1 MMGKKNKN
9 KKIFVSPEEKLWKRV
24 TTHFGKNEEL
34 WNNKWN
40 SKIIMDFLISSE
52 NLKLND
58 KENKQLKS
66 KIDEILAHSKKRNE
80 WFILRENSFFNLR
93 NVSDI
98 REIEQNINEWRHQ
111 FNREFNIEKE
121 LDNSQL
127 LIEKVWICLIN
138 NDNLPEKCSLSEKES
153 ILKWKDFDLIREI
166 KRYAVISSKLR
177 FDDPFPCITF
187 LLVKK
192 GLIDASTLLDLRLKH
207 LRINNDNPFGRN
219 YDSRLSEIAERIPDV
234 DVNAALKEG
243 RKDLREL
250 PFVTIDPKTAKDF
263 DDAVCLIEEENKK
276 TLWIAIADVS
286 HYILPNT
293 ALDDEAKTR
302 ATSVYLPHTVL
313 PMLPSKLSDN
323 LCSLK
328 EKVPR
333 LAMAISIEI
342 ENDWTVGNVE
352 AFESLILVNKNLS
365 YEEVLENP
373 RFENM
378 MILAKELRKKQ
389 TRLNLN
395 SSELRPR
402 VNNDD
407 IEIKVK
413 WPNEATQMIETFMVE
428 ANNSIGILLG
438 EENAPLP
445 WRNHAPPDNPEVEEL
460 NAKFAEM
467 DIDIVLPQSSTKK
480 IGQSDEAELADLLG
494 NWAQSGNIE
503 ISGLEIED
511 EENTANYL
519 KNVLDPEARK
529 NILEALS
536 SAQEKANSLKEST
549 RRIVDH
555 GLFYLLQRA
564 FYSSDNMGHF
574 GLNLDAYVH
583 FTSPIRR
590 YADLIVHRQLKS
602 FLRGEEWM
610 HSEKEVKEFSEI
622 CTSNSRIAKSIEWE
636 LTANIFHLHLL
647 RGGSLD
653 SDEKIELNEKVWP
666 ARVVGLRMPWIFLDL
681 LDDGVLQ
688 GRLHV
693 NQLGDG
699 RQLNVDDYGLKLIDE
714 SSEDSENDKVV
725 LELGQR
731 FTCRIRGLD
740 LWSGRL
746 DLSPI

>member
-1 MMGKKNKN
+1 M
-9 KKIFVSPEEKLWKRV
+9 
-24 TTHFGKNEEL
+24 
-34 WNNKWN
+34 
-40 SKIIMDFLISSE
+40 
-52 NLKLND
+52 
-58 KENKQLKS
+58 
-66 KIDEILAHSKKRNE
+66 
-80 WFILRENSFFNLR
+80 
-93 NVSDI
+93 
-98 REIEQNINEWRHQ
+98 
-111 FNREFNIEKE
+111 
-121 LDNSQL
+121 
-127 LIEKVWICLIN
+127 
-138 NDNLPEKCSLSEKES
+138 
-153 ILKWKDFDLIREI
+153 
-166 KRYAVISSKLR
+166 
-177 FDDPFPCITF
+177 
-187 LLVKK
+187 
-192 GLIDASTLLDLRLKH
+192 
-207 LRINNDNPFGRN
+207 
-219 YDSRLSEIAERIPDV
+219 
-234 DVNAALKEG
+234 
-243 RKDLREL
+243 REL

-263 DDAVCLIEEENKK
+263 DDAVCLIEEKNKK

-333 LAMAISIEI
+333 LAMALSIEI

-352 AFESLILVNKNLS
+352 AFESLILVNENLS

-378 MILAKELRKKQ
+378 MILAKELRKRQ

-402 VNNDD
+402 VKNDD

-413 WPNEATQMIETFMVE
+413 WPNEATQMIEAFMVE

-445 WRNHAPPDNPEVEEL
+445 WRNHTPPDNPEVEEL

-467 DIDIVLPQSSTKK
+467 DIGIALPQSSTRK

-503 ISGLEIED
+503 ISGLEIKD
-511 EENTANYL
+511 EENTADYL

-653 SDEKIELNEKVWP
+653 SNEKIELNEKVWP

-714 SSEDSENDKVV
+714 SSENSEDDKVV

-731 FTCRIRGLD
+731 FPCRIRGLD

-746 DLSPI
+746 DLTPI

>member
-1 MMGKKNKN
+1 MGKKNKN
-9 KKIFVSPEEKLWKRV
+9 KKIFASPEEKLWKRI
-24 TTHFGKNEEL
+24 TTHFGNNEEL
-34 WNNKWN
+34 WNDKWN
-40 SKIIMDFLISSE
+40 SKTIMDFLISSE

-80 WFILRENSFFNLR
+80 WFIISENSFFQLR
-93 NVSDI
+93 NIVDI
-98 REIEQNINEWRHQ
+98 RKIEQNINEWRHQ
-111 FNREFNIEKE
+111 FNREFNIENE
-121 LDNSQL
+121 LDDSQL
-127 LIEKVWICLIN
+127 LIEKIWICLIN
-138 NDNLPEKCSLSEKES
+138 NDELPKNCSLSEKES

-166 KRYAVISSKLR
+166 KKYAIISSKLR
-177 FDDPFPCITF
+177 FNDPFPCIAF

-192 GLIDASTLLDLRLKH
+192 GLIDAATLLDLRLKH
-207 LRINNDNPFGRN
+207 LRLNNDNPFGRN

-234 DVNAALKEG
+234 DVDTALREG

-263 DDAVCLIEEENKK
+263 DDAVCLVEEEDKK

-286 HYILPNT
+286 NYILPDT

-333 LAMAISIEI
+333 LAMALSIEI

-352 AFESLILVNKNLS
+352 AFESLILVKENLS
-365 YEEVLENP
+365 YEDVVGNP

-378 MILAKELRKKQ
+378 ITLAKELRKKQ

-402 VNNDD
+402 VNDD
-407 IEIKVK
+407 SVEIKVK

-438 EENAPLP
+438 DKNAPLP

-460 NAKFAEM
+460 NAKFVEM
-467 DIDIVLPQSSTKK
+467 DIDIQLPQSSTKK

-503 ISGLEIED
+503 ISGLEVED
-511 EENTANYL
+511 EENIADYL

-529 NILEALS
+529 NILEALR
-536 SAQEKANSLKEST
+536 SAQEKATSLKEST

-564 FYSSDNMGHF
+564 FYSSDNIGHF

-602 FLRGEEWM
+602 FLRGEEWI
-610 HSEKEVKEFSEI
+610 HSEKEVKDYAEI

-647 RGGSLD
+647 RGGTLD
-653 SDEKIELNEKVWP
+653 SNENIELNEKVWP

-681 LDDGVLQ
+681 LDDGSIQ

-699 RQLNVDDYGLKLIDE
+699 RQLNVDDYGLKLVDE
-714 SSEDSENDKVV
+714 SSENSEHDSVI

-731 FTCRIRGLD
+731 FPCRIRGLD

>member
-9 KKIFVSPEEKLWKRV
+9 KKIFASPEEKLWKRI
-24 TTHFGKNEEL
+24 TTHFGNNEEL
-34 WNNKWN
+34 WNDKWN
-40 SKIIMDFLISSE
+40 SKTIIDFLISSE
-52 NLKLND
+52 NLKLDD

-66 KIDEILAHSKKRNE
+66 KVDEILAHSKKRNE
-80 WFILRENSFFNLR
+80 WFILREKSFFELR
-93 NVSDI
+93 NILDV
-98 REIEQNINEWRHQ
+98 REIEQNINEWRRQ
-111 FNREFNIEKE
+111 FNREFNIENE
-121 LDNSQL
+121 LDDSQL
-127 LIEKVWICLIN
+127 LIEKIWVCLIN
-138 NDNLPEKCSLSEKES
+138 NDELPKNCSLSEKES
-153 ILKWKDFDLIREI
+153 ILKWKDFDLIREV
-166 KRYAVISSKLR
+166 KKYAIVSSKLR
-177 FDDPFPCITF
+177 FNDPFPCIAF

-192 GLIDASTLLDLRLKH
+192 GLIDAATLLDLRLKH
-207 LRINNDNPFGRN
+207 LRLNNDNPFSRN
-219 YDSRLSEIAERIPDV
+219 YDPRLSEIAERIPDV
-234 DVNAALKEG
+234 DVGAALHEG

-263 DDAVCLIEEENKK
+263 DDAVCLVEEEDKK

-286 HYILPNT
+286 HYILPDT

-333 LAMAISIEI
+333 LAMALSIGI
-342 ENDWTVGNVE
+342 ESDWTVGNVE
-352 AFESLILVNKNLS
+352 AFESLILVNENLS
-365 YEEVLENP
+365 YEDVVGNP

-378 MILAKELRKKQ
+378 INLAKELRKKQ

-402 VNNDD
+402 VNDD
-407 IEIKVK
+407 SVEIKVK

-428 ANNSIGILLG
+428 ANNAIGILLG
-438 EENAPLP
+438 EKNAPLP

-460 NAKFAEM
+460 NAKFVEM
-467 DIDIVLPQSSTKK
+467 DIDIQLPQSSTKK

-503 ISGLEIED
+503 ISGLEVEN
-511 EENTANYL
+511 EENTADYL

-529 NILEALS
+529 NILDALS
-536 SAQEKANSLKEST
+536 SAQEKATSLKEST

-602 FLRGEEWM
+602 FLRGEEWI
-610 HSEKEVKEFSEI
+610 HSEKEVKDYAEI
-622 CTSNSRIAKSIEWE
+622 CTSNSRTAKSIEWE

-647 RGGSLD
+647 KGGTLD
-653 SDEKIELNEKVWP
+653 SNENIELNEKVWP

-681 LDDGVLQ
+681 LDDGTIQ

-699 RQLNVDDYGLKLIDE
+699 RQLNVDDYGLRLIDE
-714 SSEDSENDKVV
+714 SSENSEHDSVI

-731 FTCRIRGLD
+731 FPCRIRGLD

>member
-1 MMGKKNKN
+1 MGKKNKN
-9 KKIFVSPEEKLWKRV
+9 KKIFASPEEKLWKRI
-24 TTHFGKNEEL
+24 TTHFGNNEEL
-34 WNNKWN
+34 WNDKWN
-40 SKIIMDFLISSE
+40 TKTIMDFLISNE

-66 KIDEILAHSKKRNE
+66 KVDEILAHSKKRNE
-80 WFILRENSFFNLR
+80 WFILRENSFFELR
-93 NVSDI
+93 NIIDI

-111 FNREFNIEKE
+111 FNREFNIENE
-121 LDNSQL
+121 LDDSQL
-127 LIEKVWICLIN
+127 LIEKIWICLIN
-138 NDNLPEKCSLSEKES
+138 NDELPKNCSLSEKES

-166 KRYAVISSKLR
+166 KKYAVISSKLR
-177 FDDPFPCITF
+177 FNDPFPCIAF

-192 GLIDASTLLDLRLKH
+192 GLIGADTLLDLRLKH
-207 LRINNDNPFGRN
+207 LRLNNDNPFGRT

-234 DVNAALKEG
+234 DVDVALHEG
-243 RKDLREL
+243 RKDLRGL

-263 DDAVCLIEEENKK
+263 DDAVCLVEEEDKK

-286 HYILPNT
+286 HYILPDT
-293 ALDDEAKTR
+293 ALDDEAKAR

-333 LAMAISIEI
+333 LAMALSIEI
-342 ENDWTVGNVE
+342 ESDWTIGNVE
-352 AFESLILVNKNLS
+352 AFESLILVKENLS
-365 YEEVLENP
+365 YEDVVGNP

-378 MILAKELRKKQ
+378 LTLAKELRKKQ

-395 SSELRPR
+395 SSELRPH
-402 VNNDD
+402 VNDD
-407 IEIKVK
+407 SVEIKVK

-438 EENAPLP
+438 EKDAPLP

-460 NAKFAEM
+460 NAKFVEM
-467 DIDIVLPQSSTKK
+467 DIDIQLPKSSTKK

-503 ISGLEIED
+503 ISGLEVED
-511 EENTANYL
+511 EENIANYL

-536 SAQEKANSLKEST
+536 SAQEKATSLKEST

-602 FLRGEEWM
+602 FLRGEEWI
-610 HSEKEVKEFSEI
+610 HSEKEVKDYAEI

-647 RGGSLD
+647 RGGTLD
-653 SDEKIELNEKVWP
+653 SNENIELNEKVWP

-681 LDDGVLQ
+681 LDDGTIQ

-699 RQLNVDDYGLKLIDE
+699 RQLNVDDYGLRLIDE
-714 SSEDSENDKVV
+714 SSENSEHDSII

-731 FTCRIRGLD
+731 FPCRIRGLD

>member
-1 MMGKKNKN
+1 MGKKNKN
-9 KKIFVSPEEKLWKRV
+9 KKIFASPEEKLWKRI
-24 TTHFGKNEEL
+24 TTHFGNNEEL
-34 WNNKWN
+34 WNDKWN
-40 SKIIMDFLISSE
+40 TKTIMDFLISSE
-52 NLKLND
+52 NLNLND

-66 KIDEILAHSKKRNE
+66 KVDEILAHSKKRNE
-80 WFILRENSFFNLR
+80 WFILRENSFFELR
-93 NVSDI
+93 NIVDI

-111 FNREFNIEKE
+111 FNREFNIENE
-121 LDNSQL
+121 LDDSQL
-127 LIEKVWICLIN
+127 LIEKIWICLIN
-138 NDNLPEKCSLSEKES
+138 NDELPKNCSLSEKES

-166 KRYAVISSKLR
+166 KKYAVISSKLR
-177 FDDPFPCITF
+177 FNDPFPCIAF

-192 GLIDASTLLDLRLKH
+192 GLIGADTLLDLRLKH
-207 LRINNDNPFGRN
+207 LRLNNDNPFGRT
-219 YDSRLSEIAERIPDV
+219 YDPRLSEIAERIPDV
-234 DVNAALKEG
+234 DVDVALHEG
-243 RKDLREL
+243 RKDLRGL

-263 DDAVCLIEEENKK
+263 DDAVCLVEEEGKK

-286 HYILPNT
+286 HYILPDT
-293 ALDDEAKTR
+293 ALDDEARAR

-333 LAMAISIEI
+333 LAMALSIEI
-342 ENDWTVGNVE
+342 ESDWTVGKVE
-352 AFESLILVNKNLS
+352 AFESLIIVKENLS
-365 YEEVLENP
+365 YEDVVGNP

-378 MILAKELRKKQ
+378 LNLAKELRKKQ

-402 VNNDD
+402 VNGDSV
-407 IEIKVK
+407 EIKVK
-413 WPNEATQMIETFMVE
+413 WPNEATMMIETFMVE

-438 EENAPLP
+438 EKNAPLP

-460 NAKFAEM
+460 NAKFVEM
-467 DIDIVLPQSSTKK
+467 DIDIQLPESSTKK

-494 NWAQSGNIE
+494 NWAQSGNIK
-503 ISGLEIED
+503 ISGLEVKD
-511 EENTANYL
+511 EEDIADYL

-536 SAQEKANSLKEST
+536 SAQEKATSLKEST
-549 RRIVDH
+549 RRIVDY

-564 FYSSDNMGHF
+564 FYSSDNCGHF

-602 FLRGEEWM
+602 FLRGEEWI
-610 HSEKEVKEFSEI
+610 HSEKEVKDYAEI

-636 LTANIFHLHLL
+636 LTANVFHLHLL
-647 RGGSLD
+647 RGGTLD
-653 SDEKIELNEKVWP
+653 SNENIELNEKVWP

-681 LDDGVLQ
+681 LDDGTIQ

-714 SSEDSENDKVV
+714 SSENSEHDSVI

-731 FTCRIRGLD
+731 FPCRIRGLD

>member
-1 MMGKKNKN
+1 MGKKNKN
-9 KKIFVSPEEKLWKRV
+9 KKIFASPEEKLWKRI
-24 TTHFGKNEEL
+24 TTHFGNNEEL
-34 WNNKWN
+34 WNDKWN
-40 SKIIMDFLISSE
+40 TKTIMDFLISSE

-66 KIDEILAHSKKRNE
+66 KVDEILAHSKKRNE
-80 WFILRENSFFNLR
+80 WFILRENSFFELR
-93 NVSDI
+93 NIIDI

-111 FNREFNIEKE
+111 FNREFNIENE
-121 LDNSQL
+121 LDDSQL
-127 LIEKVWICLIN
+127 LIEKIWICLIH
-138 NDNLPEKCSLSEKES
+138 NDELPKKCSLSEKES

-166 KRYAVISSKLR
+166 KKYAVISSKLR
-177 FDDPFPCITF
+177 FNDPFPCIAF

-192 GLIDASTLLDLRLKH
+192 GLIGADTLLDLRLKH
-207 LRINNDNPFGRN
+207 LRLNNDNPFGRT

-234 DVNAALKEG
+234 DVDVALHEG
-243 RKDLREL
+243 RKDLRGL

-263 DDAVCLIEEENKK
+263 DDAVCLVEEEDKK

-286 HYILPNT
+286 HYILPDT
-293 ALDDEAKTR
+293 ALDDEAKAR

-333 LAMAISIEI
+333 LAMALSIEI
-342 ENDWTVGNVE
+342 ESDWTVGNVE
-352 AFESLILVNKNLS
+352 AFESLILVKENLS
-365 YEEVLENP
+365 YEDVVGNP

-378 MILAKELRKKQ
+378 LTLAKELRKKQ

-402 VNNDD
+402 VNGDSV
-407 IEIKVK
+407 EIKVK

-438 EENAPLP
+438 EKNAPLP

-460 NAKFAEM
+460 NAKFVEM
-467 DIDIVLPQSSTKK
+467 DIDIQLPKSSTKK

-503 ISGLEIED
+503 ISGLEVED
-511 EENTANYL
+511 EENIANYL

-536 SAQEKANSLKEST
+536 SAQEKATSLKEST

-602 FLRGEEWM
+602 FLRGEEWI
-610 HSEKEVKEFSEI
+610 HSEKEVKDYAEI

-647 RGGSLD
+647 RGGTLD
-653 SDEKIELNEKVWP
+653 SNENIELNEKVWP

-681 LDDGVLQ
+681 LDDGTIQ

-699 RQLNVDDYGLKLIDE
+699 RQLNVDDYGLRLIDE
-714 SSEDSENDKVV
+714 SSENSEHDSII

-731 FTCRIRGLD
+731 FPCRIRGLD

>member
-1 MMGKKNKN
+1 MGKKNKN
-9 KKIFVSPEEKLWKRV
+9 KKIFASPEEKLWKRI
-24 TTHFGKNEEL
+24 TTHFGNNEEL
-34 WNNKWN
+34 WNDRWN
-40 SKIIMDFLISSE
+40 SKTIMDFLISSE
-52 NLKLND
+52 NLKLDD

-66 KIDEILAHSKKRNE
+66 KVDEILAHSKKRNE
-80 WFILRENSFFNLR
+80 WFILRENSFFELR
-93 NVSDI
+93 NILDV

-111 FNREFNIEKE
+111 FNREFNVENE
-121 LDNSQL
+121 LDDSQS
-127 LIEKVWICLIN
+127 LIEKIWVCLIN
-138 NDNLPEKCSLSEKES
+138 NDELPRNCSLSKKES
-153 ILKWKDFDLIREI
+153 ILKWKDFDLIREV
-166 KRYAVISSKLR
+166 KKYAIVSSKLR
-177 FDDPFPCITF
+177 FNDPFPCIAF

-207 LRINNDNPFGRN
+207 LRLNNDNPFGRN
-219 YDSRLSEIAERIPDV
+219 YDPRLSEIAERIPDV
-234 DVNAALKEG
+234 DVDAALHEG

-263 DDAVCLIEEENKK
+263 DDAVCLVEEEDKK

-286 HYILPNT
+286 HYILPDT
-293 ALDDEAKTR
+293 ALDDEAKAR

-333 LAMAISIEI
+333 LAMALSIER
-342 ENDWTVGNVE
+342 ESDWTVGNVE
-352 AFESLILVNKNLS
+352 AFESLILVKENLS
-365 YEEVLENP
+365 YEDVVGNP

-378 MILAKELRKKQ
+378 LTLAKELRKKQ

-402 VNNDD
+402 VNGDSV
-407 IEIKVK
+407 EIKVK

-438 EENAPLP
+438 EKNAPLP

-460 NAKFAEM
+460 NAKFVEM
-467 DIDIVLPQSSTKK
+467 DIDIQLPQSSTKK

-503 ISGLEIED
+503 ISGLEVED
-511 EENTANYL
+511 EENIADYL

-536 SAQEKANSLKEST
+536 SAQEKATSLKEST

-602 FLRGEEWM
+602 FLRGEEWI
-610 HSEKEVKEFSEI
+610 HSEKEVKDYAEI
-622 CTSNSRIAKSIEWE
+622 CTSNSRTAKSIEWE

-647 RGGSLD
+647 RGGTLD
-653 SDEKIELNEKVWP
+653 SNENIELNEKVWP

-681 LDDGVLQ
+681 LDDGTIQ

-699 RQLNVDDYGLKLIDE
+699 RQLNVDDYGLRLIDE
-714 SSEDSENDKVV
+714 SSENSEHDSVI

-731 FTCRIRGLD
+731 FPCRIRGLD

>member
-1 MMGKKNKN
+1 MGKKNKN
-9 KKIFVSPEEKLWKRV
+9 KKIFASPEEKLWKRI
-24 TTHFGKNEEL
+24 TTHFGNNEEL
-34 WNNKWN
+34 WNDKWN
-40 SKIIMDFLISSE
+40 SKTIMDFLISSE

-66 KIDEILAHSKKRNE
+66 KVDEILAHSKKRNE
-80 WFILRENSFFNLR
+80 WFILSENSFFQLR
-93 NVSDI
+93 NIVDI
-98 REIEQNINEWRHQ
+98 RKIEQNINEWRHQ
-111 FNREFNIEKE
+111 FNREFNIENE
-121 LDNSQL
+121 LDDSQL
-127 LIEKVWICLIN
+127 LIEKIWICLIN
-138 NDNLPEKCSLSEKES
+138 NDELPKNCSLSEKES

-166 KRYAVISSKLR
+166 KKYAIISSKLR
-177 FDDPFPCITF
+177 FNDPFPCIAF

-192 GLIDASTLLDLRLKH
+192 GLIDAATLLDLRLKH
-207 LRINNDNPFGRN
+207 LRLNNDNPFGRN
-219 YDSRLSEIAERIPDV
+219 YDPRLSEIAERIPDV
-234 DVNAALKEG
+234 DVDTALREG

-263 DDAVCLIEEENKK
+263 DDAVCLVEEEDKK

-286 HYILPNT
+286 NYILPDT

-333 LAMAISIEI
+333 LAMALSIEI

-352 AFESLILVNKNLS
+352 AFESLILVKENLS
-365 YEEVLENP
+365 YEDVVGNP

-378 MILAKELRKKQ
+378 ITLAKELRKKQ

-402 VNNDD
+402 VNDD
-407 IEIKVK
+407 SVEIKVK

-438 EENAPLP
+438 DKNAPLP

-460 NAKFAEM
+460 NAKFVEM
-467 DIDIVLPQSSTKK
+467 DIDIQLPQSSTKK

-503 ISGLEIED
+503 ISGLEVED
-511 EENTANYL
+511 EENIADYL

-529 NILEALS
+529 NILEALR
-536 SAQEKANSLKEST
+536 SAQEKATSLKEST

-564 FYSSDNMGHF
+564 FYSSDNIGHF

-602 FLRGEEWM
+602 FLRGEEWI
-610 HSEKEVKEFSEI
+610 HSEKEVKDYAEI

-647 RGGSLD
+647 RGGTLD
-653 SDEKIELNEKVWP
+653 SNENIELNEKVWP

-681 LDDGVLQ
+681 LDDGSIQ

-699 RQLNVDDYGLKLIDE
+699 RQLNVDDYGLKLVDE
-714 SSEDSENDKVV
+714 SSENSEHDSVI

-731 FTCRIRGLD
+731 FPCRIRGLD

>member
-9 KKIFVSPEEKLWKRV
+9 KKIFASPEEKLWKRI
-24 TTHFGKNEEL
+24 TTHFGNNEEL
-34 WNNKWN
+34 WNNRWN
-40 SKIIMDFLISSE
+40 SKTIMDFLISSE
-52 NLKLND
+52 NLKLDD

-66 KIDEILAHSKKRNE
+66 KVDEILAHSKKRNE
-80 WFILRENSFFNLR
+80 WFILRENSFFELR
-93 NVSDI
+93 TMLDV

-111 FNREFNIEKE
+111 FNREFHIENE
-121 LDNSQL
+121 LDDSQL
-127 LIEKVWICLIN
+127 LIEKIWVCLIN
-138 NDNLPEKCSLSEKES
+138 NDELPRNCSLSEKES
-153 ILKWKDFDLIREI
+153 ILKWKNFDLIREI
-166 KRYAVISSKLR
+166 KKYAIVSSKLR
-177 FDDPFPCITF
+177 FNDPFPCIAF

-207 LRINNDNPFGRN
+207 LRLNNDNPFGRN
-219 YDSRLSEIAERIPDV
+219 YDPRLSEIAERIPDV
-234 DVNAALKEG
+234 DVDAALHEG

-263 DDAVCLIEEENKK
+263 DDAVCLVEEEDKK

-286 HYILPNT
+286 HYILPDT

-333 LAMAISIEI
+333 LAMALSIEI
-342 ENDWTVGNVE
+342 ESDWTVGNVE
-352 AFESLILVNKNLS
+352 AFESLILVNENLS
-365 YEEVLENP
+365 YEDVVGNP

-378 MILAKELRKKQ
+378 ITLAKELRRKQ

-402 VNNDD
+402 VNDD
-407 IEIKVK
+407 SVEIKVK

-438 EENAPLP
+438 EKNAPLP

-460 NAKFAEM
+460 NAKFVEM
-467 DIDIVLPQSSTKK
+467 DIDIQLPQSSTKK

-503 ISGLEIED
+503 ISGLEVED
-511 EENTANYL
+511 EENIADYL

-536 SAQEKANSLKEST
+536 SAQEKATSLKEST

-602 FLRGEEWM
+602 FLRGEEWI
-610 HSEKEVKEFSEI
+610 HSEKEVKDYAEI
-622 CTSNSRIAKSIEWE
+622 CTSNSRTAKSIEWE

-647 RGGSLD
+647 RGGTLD
-653 SDEKIELNEKVWP
+653 SNENIELNEKVWP

-681 LDDGVLQ
+681 LDNGTVQ

-714 SSEDSENDKVV
+714 SSENFEHDSVI

-731 FTCRIRGLD
+731 FPCRIRGLD

>member
-1 MMGKKNKN
+1 MGKKNKN
-9 KKIFVSPEEKLWKRV
+9 KKIFASPEEKLWKRI
-24 TTHFGKNEEL
+24 TTHFGNNEEL
-34 WNNKWN
+34 WNDKWN
-40 SKIIMDFLISSE
+40 SKTIMDFLISSE

-80 WFILRENSFFNLR
+80 WFIISENSFFQLR
-93 NVSDI
+93 NIVDI
-98 REIEQNINEWRHQ
+98 RKIEQNINEWRRQ
-111 FNREFNIEKE
+111 FNREFYVENE
-121 LDNSQL
+121 LDDSQL
-127 LIEKVWICLIN
+127 LIEKIWICLIN
-138 NDNLPEKCSLSEKES
+138 NDELPKNCSLSEKES

-166 KRYAVISSKLR
+166 KKYAIISSKLR
-177 FDDPFPCITF
+177 FNDPFPCIAF

-192 GLIDASTLLDLRLKH
+192 GLIDAATLLDLRLKH
-207 LRINNDNPFGRN
+207 LRLNNDNPFGRN

-234 DVNAALKEG
+234 DVDTALREG

-263 DDAVCLIEEENKK
+263 DDAVCLVEEEDKK

-286 HYILPNT
+286 NYILPDT

-333 LAMAISIEI
+333 LAMALSIEI

-352 AFESLILVNKNLS
+352 AFESLILVKENLS
-365 YEEVLENP
+365 YEDVVGNP

-378 MILAKELRKKQ
+378 ITLAKELRKKQ

-402 VNNDD
+402 VNGNSV
-407 IEIKVK
+407 EIKVK

-438 EENAPLP
+438 DKNAPLP

-460 NAKFAEM
+460 NAKFVEM
-467 DIDIVLPQSSTKK
+467 DIDIQLPQSSTKK

-503 ISGLEIED
+503 ISGLEVED
-511 EENTANYL
+511 EENIADYL

-529 NILEALS
+529 NILEALR
-536 SAQEKANSLKEST
+536 SAQEKATSLKEST

-564 FYSSDNMGHF
+564 FYSSDNIGHF

-602 FLRGEEWM
+602 FLRGEEWI
-610 HSEKEVKEFSEI
+610 HSEKEVKDYAEI

-647 RGGSLD
+647 RGGTLD
-653 SDEKIELNEKVWP
+653 SNENIELNEKVWP

-681 LDDGVLQ
+681 LDDGSIQ

-699 RQLNVDDYGLKLIDE
+699 RQLNVDDYGLKLVDE
-714 SSEDSENDKVV
+714 SSENSEHDSVI

-731 FTCRIRGLD
+731 FPCRIRGLD

>member
-1 MMGKKNKN
+1 MSQKNKN
-9 KKIFVSPEEKLWKRV
+9 KKMLLSPEEKLWKRI
-24 TTHFGKNEEL
+24 TKHFGNNEGVWKEL
-34 WNNKWN
+34 WN
-40 SKIIMDFLISSE
+40 SEIIMDFLISKE
-52 NLKLND
+52 KLKLND

-80 WFILRENSFFNLR
+80 WFILNKQSFFKLR
-93 NVSDI
+93 SISDI
-98 REIEQNINEWRHQ
+98 HEIEQNINEWRHQ

-121 LDNSQL
+121 LDDSQL
-127 LIEKVWICLIN
+127 LIQNVWLSLIN
-138 NDNLPEKCSLSEKES
+138 NDEIPETCSLSKNES
-153 ILKWKDFDLIREI
+153 ILKWKDFNLIQEI
-166 KRYAVISSKLR
+166 KKYAVVSSKLR
-177 FDDPFPCITF
+177 FNDPFPCIAF

-192 GLIDASTLLDLRLKH
+192 ELLDASTLLDLRLKH
-207 LRINNDNPFGRN
+207 LRLNDDNPFGRTYN
-219 YDSRLSEIAERIPDV
+219 SRLSDIAERIPDV
-234 DVNAALKEG
+234 DVDAVLKEG
-243 RKDLREL
+243 RKDLRDL

-263 DDAVCLIEEENKK
+263 DDAVCLIENENKK
-276 TLWIAIADVS
+276 TLWVAIADVS
-286 HYILPNT
+286 HYVLPNT
-293 ALDDEAKTR
+293 MLDDEAKTR
-302 ATSVYLPHTVL
+302 ATSVYLPHAVL
-313 PMLPSKLSDN
+313 PMLPTKLSDD

-333 LAMAISIEI
+333 LAMALSIEI
-342 ENDWTVGNVE
+342 KNDWTVGKVE
-352 AFESLILVNKNLS
+352 AFESLIVVNENLS
-365 YEEVLENP
+365 YEDTLGNP

-378 MILAKELRKKQ
+378 MILAKELRKRQ
-389 TRLNLN
+389 TRLDLN

-402 VNNDD
+402 VNEDS
-407 IEIKVK
+407 IEIKIK

-428 ANNSIGILLG
+428 ANNSIGNLLG
-438 EENAPLP
+438 EKKAPLP

-460 NAKFAEM
+460 NAKFIEM
-467 DIDIVLPQSSTKK
+467 DIDIELPQSSTKK

-511 EENTANYL
+511 EENTADYL
-519 KNVLDPEARK
+519 KNVLDPDARK

-536 SAQEKANSLKEST
+536 AAQEKANSLKEST

-564 FYSSDNMGHF
+564 FYSCDNIGHF

-602 FLRGEEWM
+602 FLRGEEWV
-610 HSEKEVKEFSEI
+610 HSKKEVKEFTEI

-653 SDEKIELNEKVWP
+653 SNENIDLNEKVWP

-681 LDDGVLQ
+681 LDDGAIQ

-699 RQLNVDDYGLKLIDE
+699 RQLNVDDYGLRLIDE
-714 SSEDSENDKVV
+714 SNENSEDDKII
-725 LELGQR
+725 LELGQH
-731 FTCRIRGLD
+731 FPCRVRGLD

>member
-1 MMGKKNKN
+1 MGKKNKN
-9 KKIFVSPEEKLWKRV
+9 KKIFASPEEKLWKRI
-24 TTHFGKNEEL
+24 TTHFGNNEEL
-34 WNNKWN
+34 WNDKWN
-40 SKIIMDFLISSE
+40 TKTIMDFLISSE
-52 NLKLND
+52 NLNLND

-66 KIDEILAHSKKRNE
+66 KVDEILAHSKKRNE
-80 WFILRENSFFNLR
+80 WFILRENSFFELR
-93 NVSDI
+93 NIVDI

-111 FNREFNIEKE
+111 FNREFNIENE
-121 LDNSQL
+121 LDDSQL
-127 LIEKVWICLIN
+127 LIEKIWICLIN
-138 NDNLPEKCSLSEKES
+138 NDELPKNCSLSEKES

-166 KRYAVISSKLR
+166 KKYAVISSKLR
-177 FDDPFPCITF
+177 FNDPFPCIAF

-192 GLIDASTLLDLRLKH
+192 GLIGADTLLDLRLKH
-207 LRINNDNPFGRN
+207 LRLNNDNPFGRT
-219 YDSRLSEIAERIPDV
+219 YDPRLSEIAERIPDV
-234 DVNAALKEG
+234 DVDVALHEG
-243 RKDLREL
+243 RKDLRGL

-263 DDAVCLIEEENKK
+263 DDAVCLVEEEGKK

-286 HYILPNT
+286 HYILPDT
-293 ALDDEAKTR
+293 ALDDEARAR

-333 LAMAISIEI
+333 LAMALSIEI
-342 ENDWTVGNVE
+342 ESDWAVGKVE
-352 AFESLILVNKNLS
+352 AFESLIIVKENLS
-365 YEEVLENP
+365 YEDVVGNP

-378 MILAKELRKKQ
+378 LNLAKELRKKQ

-402 VNNDD
+402 VNGDSV
-407 IEIKVK
+407 EIKVK

-438 EENAPLP
+438 EKNAPLP

-460 NAKFAEM
+460 NAKFVEM
-467 DIDIVLPQSSTKK
+467 DIDIQLPESSTKK

-494 NWAQSGNIE
+494 NWAQNGNIK
-503 ISGLEIED
+503 ISGLEVKD
-511 EENTANYL
+511 EEDIADYL

-536 SAQEKANSLKEST
+536 SAQEKATSLKEST

-602 FLRGEEWM
+602 FLRGEEWI
-610 HSEKEVKEFSEI
+610 HSEKEVKDYAEL
-622 CTSNSRIAKSIEWE
+622 CTSNSRTAKSIEWE
-636 LTANIFHLHLL
+636 LTANVFHLHLL
-647 RGGSLD
+647 RGGTLD
-653 SDEKIELNEKVWP
+653 SNENIELNEKVWP

-681 LDDGVLQ
+681 LDDGTIQ

-714 SSEDSENDKVV
+714 SSENSEHDSVI

-731 FTCRIRGLD
+731 FPCRIRGLD

>member
-1 MMGKKNKN
+1 MSQKNKN
-9 KKIFVSPEEKLWKRV
+9 KKMLLSPEEKLWKRI
-24 TTHFGKNEEL
+24 TKHFGNNEGVWKEL
-34 WNNKWN
+34 WN
-40 SKIIMDFLISSE
+40 SEIIMDFLISKE
-52 NLKLND
+52 KLKLND

-80 WFILRENSFFNLR
+80 WFILNKQSFFKLR
-93 NVSDI
+93 SISDI
-98 REIEQNINEWRHQ
+98 HEIEQNINEWRHQ

-121 LDNSQL
+121 LDDSQL
-127 LIEKVWICLIN
+127 LIQNVWLSLIN
-138 NDNLPEKCSLSEKES
+138 NDEIPETCSLSKNES
-153 ILKWKDFDLIREI
+153 ILKWKDFNLIQEI
-166 KRYAVISSKLR
+166 KKYAVVSSKLR
-177 FDDPFPCITF
+177 FNDPFPCIAF

-192 GLIDASTLLDLRLKH
+192 ELLDASTLLDLRLKH
-207 LRINNDNPFGRN
+207 LRLNGDNPFGRN
-219 YDSRLSEIAERIPDV
+219 YNSRLSDIAERIPDV
-234 DVNAALKEG
+234 DVDAVLKEG
-243 RKDLREL
+243 RKDLRDL

-263 DDAVCLIEEENKK
+263 DDAVCLIENENKK
-276 TLWIAIADVS
+276 TLWVAIADVS
-286 HYILPNT
+286 HYVLPNT
-293 ALDDEAKTR
+293 MLDDEAKTR
-302 ATSVYLPHTVL
+302 ATSVYLPHAVL
-313 PMLPSKLSDN
+313 PMLPTKLSDD

-333 LAMAISIEI
+333 LAMALSIEI
-342 ENDWTVGNVE
+342 KNDWTVGKVE
-352 AFESLILVNKNLS
+352 AFESLIVVNENLS
-365 YEEVLENP
+365 YEDTLGNP

-378 MILAKELRKKQ
+378 MILAKELRKRQ
-389 TRLNLN
+389 TRLDLN

-402 VNNDD
+402 VNGDS
-407 IEIKVK
+407 IEIKIK

-428 ANNSIGILLG
+428 ANNSIGSLLG
-438 EENAPLP
+438 EKKAPLP

-460 NAKFAEM
+460 NAKFIEM
-467 DIDIVLPQSSTKK
+467 DIDIELPQSSTKK

-511 EENTANYL
+511 EENTADYL
-519 KNVLDPEARK
+519 KNVLDPDARK

-536 SAQEKANSLKEST
+536 AAQEKANSLKEST

-564 FYSSDNMGHF
+564 FYSCDNIGHF

-602 FLRGEEWM
+602 FLRGEEWV
-610 HSEKEVKEFSEI
+610 HSKKEVKEFTEI

-653 SDEKIELNEKVWP
+653 SNENIDLNEKVWP

-681 LDDGVLQ
+681 LDDGAIQ

-699 RQLNVDDYGLKLIDE
+699 RQLNVDDYGLRLIDE
-714 SSEDSENDKVV
+714 SNENSEDDKII
-725 LELGQR
+725 LELGQH
-731 FTCRIRGLD
+731 FPCRVRGLD

>member
-1 MMGKKNKN
+1 MMSQKNKN
-9 KKIFVSPEEKLWKRV
+9 KKMLLSPEEKLWKRIIR
-24 TTHFGKNEEL
+24 HFGNNEEL
-34 WNNKWN
+34 WEELWN
-40 SKIIMDFLISSE
+40 SKIIMDFLISKE
-52 NLKLND
+52 KLKLND

-80 WFILRENSFFNLR
+80 WFILNEKSFFKLR
-93 NVSDI
+93 NISDI
-98 REIEQNINEWRHQ
+98 REIEQSINEWRRQ

-121 LDNSQL
+121 LDDSQL
-127 LIEKVWICLIN
+127 LIEKIWVCLIN
-138 NDNLPEKCSLSEKES
+138 NDKIPEKCSLSKNES
-153 ILKWKDFDLIREI
+153 ILKWKDFNLIQEI
-166 KRYAVISSKLR
+166 KKYAVISSKLR
-177 FDDPFPCITF
+177 FNDSLPCIAF

-192 GLIDASTLLDLRLKH
+192 GLLDASTLLDLRLKH
-207 LRINNDNPFGRN
+207 LKLNNDNPFGRN
-219 YDSRLSEIAERIPDV
+219 YNSRLSEIAERIPDV
-234 DVNAALKEG
+234 DVDAVLKEG
-243 RKDLREL
+243 RKDLRDL

-263 DDAVCLIEEENKK
+263 DDAVCLIENENKK
-276 TLWIAIADVS
+276 TLWVSIADVS
-286 HYILPNT
+286 YYILPNT
-293 ALDDEAKTR
+293 ALDDEAKNR
-302 ATSVYLPHTVL
+302 ATSVYLPHAVL

-333 LAMAISIEI
+333 LAIALSIEI
-342 ENDWTVGNVE
+342 KNDWTVGKVE
-352 AFESLILVNKNLS
+352 AFESLIVVNENLS
-365 YEEVLENP
+365 YEDVLGNS

-378 MILAKELRKKQ
+378 MVLAKELRKRQ

-402 VNNDD
+402 VKDD
-407 IEIKVK
+407 SIEIKVK

-438 EENAPLP
+438 EKNAPLP

-460 NAKFAEM
+460 NAKFIEM
-467 DIDIVLPQSSTKK
+467 DIDIKLPQSSTKK

-503 ISGLEIED
+503 ISGLEIEN
-511 EENTANYL
+511 EENTAGYL

-549 RRIVDH
+549 RRIIDH
-555 GLFYLLQRA
+555 GLFYLLQIA
-564 FYSSDNMGHF
+564 FYSCENIGHF

-602 FLRGEEWM
+602 FLRGEEWI
-610 HSEKEVKEFSEI
+610 HSENEVKEFAEI
-622 CTSNSRIAKSIEWE
+622 CTSNSRIAKSMEWE

-653 SDEKIELNEKVWP
+653 SNEKIELNETVWP

-681 LDDGVLQ
+681 LDDGSLQ

-693 NQLGDG
+693 NQLGGG

-714 SSEDSENDKVV
+714 SSENSEYDNIF
-725 LELGQR
+725 LEVGQR
-731 FTCRIRGLD
+731 FPCRIRGLD

>member
-1 MMGKKNKN
+1 MGKKNKN
-9 KKIFVSPEEKLWKRV
+9 KKIFASPEEKLWKRI
-24 TTHFGKNEEL
+24 TTHFGNNEEL
-34 WNNKWN
+34 WNDKWN
-40 SKIIMDFLISSE
+40 SKTIMDFLISSE

-66 KIDEILAHSKKRNE
+66 KVDEILAHSKKRNE
-80 WFILRENSFFNLR
+80 WFILRENSFFQLR
-93 NVSDI
+93 NIVDI
-98 REIEQNINEWRHQ
+98 RKIEQNINEWRHQ
-111 FNREFNIEKE
+111 FNREFNIENE
-121 LDNSQL
+121 LDDSQL
-127 LIEKVWICLIN
+127 LIEKIWICLIN
-138 NDNLPEKCSLSEKES
+138 NDELPKNCSLSEKES

-166 KRYAVISSKLR
+166 KKYAVISSKLR
-177 FDDPFPCITF
+177 FNDPFPCIAF

-192 GLIDASTLLDLRLKH
+192 GLIGADTLLDLRLKH
-207 LRINNDNPFGRN
+207 LRLNNDNPFGRN

-234 DVNAALKEG
+234 DVDTALREG

-263 DDAVCLIEEENKK
+263 DDAVCLVEEEDKK

-286 HYILPNT
+286 HYILPDT

-333 LAMAISIEI
+333 LAIALSIEI
-342 ENDWTVGNVE
+342 ESDWAVGNVE
-352 AFESLILVNKNLS
+352 AFESLILVKENLS
-365 YEEVLENP
+365 YEDVVGNP

-378 MILAKELRKKQ
+378 LTLAKELRKKQ

-402 VNNDD
+402 VNGDSV
-407 IEIKVK
+407 EIKVK

-438 EENAPLP
+438 EKDAPLP

-460 NAKFAEM
+460 NAKFVEM
-467 DIDIVLPQSSTKK
+467 DIDIRLPKSSTKK

-503 ISGLEIED
+503 ISGLEVED
-511 EENTANYL
+511 EENIANYL

-536 SAQEKANSLKEST
+536 SAQEKATSLKEST

-602 FLRGEEWM
+602 FLRGEEWI
-610 HSEKEVKEFSEI
+610 HSEKEVKDYAEI

-647 RGGSLD
+647 RGGTLD
-653 SDEKIELNEKVWP
+653 SNENIELNEKVWP

-681 LDDGVLQ
+681 LDDGTIQ

-699 RQLNVDDYGLKLIDE
+699 RQLNVDDYGLRLIDE
-714 SSEDSENDKVV
+714 SSENSEHDSII

-731 FTCRIRGLD
+731 FPCRIRGLD